1 MEKIYKVKTNLTK
14 EMAKDMQSKMTP
26 AESDFISKIKVSAY
40 DYFGEDGLAIS
51 YMLISKLEF
60 LKILHFLKT
69 KGVMVE
75 HSEITEDVLLGK
87 ISFKGTDIEK
97 DIDSFVK
104 KNLTLDNVLDKI
116 NLSGVDSLSDY
127 DKKILKNYDWN

>member
-14 EMAKDMQSKMTP
+14 EMAKDMQNKMTP

-60 LKILHFLKT
+60 LKILHFLKS
-69 KGVMVE
+69 KGVIVE

-87 ISFKGTDIEK
+87 FSFKGTDIEK
-97 DIDSFVK
+97 DVDYFIQ

-116 NLSGVDSLSDY
+116 NLSGVDSLSNY
-127 DKKILKNYDWN
+127 DKNILEKNNK

>member
-14 EMAKDMQSKMTP
+14 EMAKDMQNKMTP

-40 DYFGEDGLAIS
+40 DYFGEDGLAVS

-60 LKILHFLKT
+60 LKILHFLKS
-69 KGVMVE
+69 KGVIVE

-87 ISFKGTDIEK
+87 FSFKGTDIEK
-97 DIDSFVK
+97 DVDSFIQ

-127 DKKILKNYDWN
+127 DKNILEKNNK

>member
-1 MEKIYKVKTNLTK
+1 MEKIFKVKTNLTK
-14 EMAKDMQSKMTP
+14 EMAKDMQNKMTP

-40 DYFGEDGLAIS
+40 DYFGEDGLAVS

-60 LKILHFLKT
+60 LKILHFLKS
-69 KGVMVE
+69 KGVIVE

-87 ISFKGTDIEK
+87 FSFKGTDIKK
-97 DIDSFVK
+97 DVDSFIQ

-127 DKKILKNYDWN
+127 DKNILEKNNK